1 MLFMVVEHFAEGKAS
16 EVYRNFRE
24 KGRQQPDGLRYVDS
38 WISVSLDI
46 CFQLME
52 CDDPALLQEWIA
64 RWESFMRCEVIPVTT
79 SKQTFAIMEMLANE
93 KNVDQG

>member
-1 MLFMVVEHFAEGKAS
+1 MLFMVVEHFADGKAS

-64 RWESFMRCEVIPVTT
+64 RWEGFMRCEVIPVTT
-79 SKQTFAIMEMLANE
+79 SKQTFAIMEMLAND